1 VKYSQEDKARLQIEH
16 RSVGELIPY
25 ALNSRTHSESQVTQI
40 AASIREFGFTNPL
53 LVDEQ
58 GGIIAGHGRLMA
70 AKKLGMA
77 EVPTITLAGLT
88 TAQKKAYVI
97 ADNKLALNA
106 GWDNDLLALEFA
118 ELKGLDFDLD
128 LTGFS
133 AEEIAALV
141 PVEIAAGLTDE
152 DAVPEVPEQP
162 VTVLGDVWILG
173 KHRLMCGD
181 STSIDAVDALMDG
194 QKADMVFTDPPYGMK
209 KEKDGVLN
217 DNLNYDDLLE
227 FNRQWVPL
235 SFSAIKE
242 NGSWYCWGTDEP
254 LMDIYSAIIKPMV
267 KSQQA
272 TFRNLITWAKG
283 HGQGQN
289 SDNTRSYAIAD
300 EKCLFVMCGV
310 QDFNNNADNYFEGW
324 EPIRDYLL
332 QERLKAGWDI
342 PTMKKI
348 AGHSDLS
355 GDHWTCKSQWSMPTR
370 EVYQAFQQW
379 GIDSSTDVFK
389 REYDDLKREYYNT
402 RAYFNNTH
410 DNFNNVWEFSR
421 HQRDGSEGGHATPK
435 PIELCERAI
444 KSSSE

>member
-227 FNRQWVPL
+227 FNRQWVPFVL
-235 SFSAIKE
+235 SDQRK
-242 NGSWYCWGTDEP
+242 W
-254 LMDIYSAIIKPMV
+254 V
-267 KSQQA
+267 
-272 TFRNLITWAKG
+272 
-283 HGQGQN
+283 
-289 SDNTRSYAIAD
+289 
-300 EKCLFVMCGV
+300 VV
-310 QDFNNNADNYFEGW
+310 
-324 EPIRDYLL
+324 LL
-332 QERLKAGWDI
+332 GNR
-342 PTMKKI
+342 
-348 AGHSDLS
+348 
-355 GDHWTCKSQWSMPTR
+355 
-370 EVYQAFQQW
+370 
-379 GIDSSTDVFK
+379 
-389 REYDDLKREYYNT
+389 
-402 RAYFNNTH
+402 
-410 DNFNNVWEFSR
+410 
-421 HQRDGSEGGHATPK
+421 
-435 PIELCERAI
+435 
-444 KSSSE
+444 